1 MRSRRASRRHRNVET
16 SGIEETRVFEASE
29 VRRPRRSWVKVLGL
43 AIIAAVLFFGGAAL
57 GFYHYAATPSP
68 GLIPEGDE
76 ETYQGRINIL
86 ALGIDSG
93 VNGAPVNPQANMTY
107 TRSDVMILVSFDP
120 ETKDV
125 GLLWIPRD
133 TRVYIP
139 DQSNQVYGYEKA
151 AHAHAYGGPALA
163 VETVEGFLDVPI
175 HYYVRV
181 DFEAFKKAVDALN
194 GVDFDVPQDM
204 YYSDPYQNLLI
215 DLKKGPQTLDG
226 DKALQLVRF
235 RQYNNGDIGRI
246 QVQEMFLKALLEKA
260 VSISGVLKIP
270 ELVSTLS
277 PYVKTDLSTDGI
289 LKLANMAREVPY
301 TDNVKMASVPG
312 IDKNIDDGQ
321 GELSY
326 WLADREATDKLV
338 EELIRGI
345 SKERNATIS
354 VAIQYGN
361 GNTGSADALATFLHS
376 QGFNVVS
383 VGAANRQDYAETR
396 IIAGEG
402 KRSSQYS
409 VLNSVVEH
417 CKGAKSFIGS
427 VPTGA
432 DVLIIVGKDVSF

>member
-1 MRSRRASRRHRNVET
+1 MRSRRASRRLRKTEA

-29 VRRPRRSWVKVLGL
+29 VRRPRRRWVRILGL
-43 AIIAAVLFFGGAAL
+43 SIIAAALFFGGAAF
-57 GFYHYAATPSP
+57 GFYRFVTSPNP
-68 GLIPEGDE
+68 GLIPEGDQ

-93 VNGAPVNPQANMTY
+93 VNGKLANPQANMTG
-107 TRSDVMILVSFDP
+107 TRSDVMILASIDP
-120 ETKDV
+120 ETKEV
-125 GLLWIPRD
+125 GLLSIPRD

-139 DQSNQVYGYEKA
+139 DEDYGYEKV
-151 AHAHAYGGPALA
+151 AHAHAYGGPDLA
-163 VETVEGFLDVPI
+163 VKTIEDFLDVPI

-194 GVDFDVPQDM
+194 GVEVDVPQDM

-215 DLKKGPQTLDG
+215 DLKRGPQTLDG

-235 RQYNNGDIGRI
+235 RQYNNGDIGRVK
-246 QVQEMFLKALLEKA
+246 VQEMFLKALVKKA
-260 VSISGVLKIP
+260 VSLSGVLKIP
-270 ELVSTLS
+270 ELVRTLS

-289 LKLANMAREVPY
+289 LSLANTALGVAV
-301 TDNVKMASVPG
+301 DDVKMAMVPG
-312 IDKNIDDGQ
+312 IDKNIDDLDGQ

-338 EELIRGI
+338 DELIRGI

-354 VAIQYGN
+354 VAVQYGN
-361 GNTGSADALATFLHS
+361 GNPGSADALVTFLRG
-376 QGFNVVS
+376 QGFSVVS
-383 VGAANRQDYAETR
+383 VGSANRQDYAETR
-396 IIAGEG
+396 IVAGEG

-417 CKGAKSFIGS
+417 CQGAKSFIGS
-427 VPTGA
+427 VPAGA